1 MKGGYEARRS
11 QGQGSRGQSQE
22 SERGV
27 SPVSPV
33 LTVTGFDGGPRPIL
47 FTARTWNSYTV
58 NGVNPREKKR
68 KKQDENALLYTSA
81 CVVCLSLR
89 PKAFY
94 YPIAV
99 QFQEAYLLLNNVSI
113 HF

>member
-1 MKGGYEARRS
+1 MPKLDAQITLQTSHHYVQRKHNDCAKTNARQGKEMKEAYEAGQS

-58 NGVNPREKKR
+58 KGVKPRER
-68 KKQDENALLYTSA
+68 E
-81 CVVCLSLR
+81 R
-89 PKAFY
+89 
-94 YPIAV
+94 
-99 QFQEAYLLLNNVSI
+99 
-113 HF
+113 